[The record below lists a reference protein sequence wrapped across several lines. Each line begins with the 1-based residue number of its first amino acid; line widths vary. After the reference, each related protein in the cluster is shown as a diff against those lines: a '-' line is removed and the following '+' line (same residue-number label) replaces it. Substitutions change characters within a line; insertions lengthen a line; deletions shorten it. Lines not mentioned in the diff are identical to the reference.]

1 MFQRLK
7 GAIDSRIAEEQA
19 KAKAAGTPTTGSG
32 SVSRSNSARADPTK
46 RTKPKTKVVD
56 DGARGPDPSEFE
68 SAFVIDDDEDT
79 PESTRSTTPLVTDSK
94 GTTMAGR
101 GSPAPAAAP
110 AANGEEVNEKSEVA
124 PKPTTPPPATTAT
137 PTELPME
144 VRQKLRKLEKLESR
158 YQELLRS
165 YRIAHARAVSIE
177 PFEKTLK
184 ENTPLVSISE
194 PEALVEYLNQLNLRG
209 DMVMDELKRVTSDR
223 DLYKKK
229 FEEAER
235 EASDAQAELEALKS
249 SEGAKSTESQPEDET
264 EKPTDSKAPADVK
277 SPVSSV
283 FKIFSPKQKATEP
296 EGASEDFFSYDEEI
310 PQLQSELQAKST
322 EIETLKSEVVVL
334 QKDLDAFKET
344 NEGLS
349 TTVQSLERQVS
360 EASEKSASDS
370 TRQEE
375 LKELQGKLD
384 ASTKSIS
391 ELQAKITEKEKE
403 GTDAASSK
411 VAELEKSQVTIDQL
425 KQELKDLQALQ
436 DGDKKKIKVLE
447 GIVATLKVKG
457 EAAEAAPAKAEPEKV
472 VAPTPAPAAAESA
485 APGGAKK
492 KNNKKKKKGGNA
504 GKDVPAVT
512 AEASQEP
519 TETASAAAPSSN
531 LEAEVEKL
539 KAEVASRDVQIEKLQ
554 KQQKNAEAMR
564 EKIDELEEN
573 YLQVGH
579 EHVEAKQK
587 IKELEAEK
595 KALQQKV
602 DALESSISSQIEH
615 QEKAG
620 QAEANL
626 KSMTSDHDELKTKL
640 STLQSDLG
648 AAEKLASTRYKELTD
663 LRDRERGPEDDEGG
677 ASRQDGELRKLEAKE
692 RELRA
697 DVGSFKK
704 QAGERETEV
713 KTLQSQLTSETS
725 GRVKAEDAARVA
737 GRDLRRV
744 EAEKIELSATG
755 EKAARE
761 LGTVRDEVV
770 KLRARVRELEAEVV
784 RVGAESR
791 ESLVGSMRD
800 QTAEM
805 GMQLKEAKEAAES
818 LEEELGEGGETM
830 RRLLSDVDERA
841 EAKVREM
848 RERMEA
854 AVEERDRAE
863 EEAAT
868 GGRRRAREADELK
881 GRVREVERELKRAL
895 EDREELDREAG
906 EVRRRRDEMEGVS
919 ARAAGEVREVRAAME
934 ELRTALD
941 GSERQAR
948 EAEKGKV
955 DLRRL
960 LEEAGGRYE
969 KLARTLKAREARL
982 AELTGGGSSR
992 GASPAGQAVSD
1003 VQYLKT
1009 VLLQFF
1015 EQRDRKLQQQLV
1027 PVLGKLLR
1035 FDGNDERKWNAA
1047 IAAK

>member
-19 KAKAAGTPTTGSG
+19 KAKAAGTPATGSG
-32 SVSRSNSARADPTK
+32 TVSRSNSARADPTK

-79 PESTRSTTPLVTDSK
+79 PESTRSATPLVTEGK
-94 GTTMAGR
+94 GATTTMAGKS
-101 GSPAPAAAP
+101 SPAPAAA
-110 AANGEEVNEKSEVA
+110 ANGDGVNEKLEAV
-124 PKPTTPPPATTAT
+124 PKSTTPPPVTTAA
-137 PTELPME
+137 TELPME

-249 SEGAKSTESQPEDET
+249 SEGVKAAKESQPEEQA
-264 EKPTDSKAPADVK
+264 KATDSKAQADVK
-277 SPVSSV
+277 SPASSV
-283 FKIFSPKQKATEP
+283 FKIFSPKQKPTEP

-310 PQLQSELQAKST
+310 PQLQSELQAKTT

-360 EASEKSASDS
+360 EASEKSASNS
-370 TRQEE
+370 ARQEE

-411 VAELEKSQVTIDQL
+411 AAELEKSQATIDQL
-425 KQELKDLQALQ
+425 KKELKDLQALQ

-447 GIVATLKVKG
+447 GIVATLKKKG
-457 EAAEAAPAKAEPEKV
+457 EAAEVASAKAEPEKV
-472 VAPTPAPAAAESA
+472 VAPMTTPVTAESA
-485 APGGAKK
+485 APGAAKK
-492 KNNKKKKKGGNA
+492 KNNKKKKKGANA
-504 GKDVPAVT
+504 GKDTPAAAT
-512 AEASQEP
+512 EAPQEP
-519 TETASAAAPSSN
+519 TEAVTPDAPTHD

-554 KQQKNAEAMR
+554 KQQKNVETMR

-579 EHVEAKQK
+579 ENAEAKQK

-595 KALQQKV
+595 KVLRQKV
-602 DALESSISSQIEH
+602 DVLESSISSQIEH

-620 QAEANL
+620 QAEASL

-663 LRDRERGPEDDEGG
+663 LRDVLQKAQPELKSLRTENAALKTTKDELV
-677 ASRQDGELRKLEAKE
+677 ARTAELRKLEARE
-692 RELRA
+692 REHGGA
-697 DVGSFKK
+697 VGSFKK

-713 KTLQSQLTSETS
+713 KSLQARHDERDDE
-725 GRVKAEDAARVA
+725 RVKAEDTARVA

-744 EAEKIELSATG
+744 EAEKIELSASG

-761 LGTVRDEVV
+761 LGAVREEAV
-770 KLRARVRELEAEVV
+770 KLR
-784 RVGAESR
+784 
-791 ESLVGSMRD
+791 
-800 QTAEM
+800 
-805 GMQLKEAKEAAES
+805 
-818 LEEELGEGGETM
+818 
-830 RRLLSDVDERA
+830 
-841 EAKVREM
+841 
-848 RERMEA
+848 
-854 AVEERDRAE
+854 
-863 EEAAT
+863 
-868 GGRRRAREADELK
+868 GR
-881 GRVREVERELKRAL
+881 
-895 EDREELDREAG
+895 
-906 EVRRRRDEMEGVS
+906 
-919 ARAAGEVREVRAAME
+919 
-934 ELRTALD
+934 
-941 GSERQAR
+941 
-948 EAEKGKV
+948 
-955 DLRRL
+955 
-960 LEEAGGRYE
+960 
-969 KLARTLKAREARL
+969 
-982 AELTGGGSSR
+982 
-992 GASPAGQAVSD
+992 
-1003 VQYLKT
+1003 
-1009 VLLQFF
+1009 
-1015 EQRDRKLQQQLV
+1015 
-1027 PVLGKLLR
+1027 
-1035 FDGNDERKWNAA
+1035 
-1047 IAAK
+1047 